1 MSSEERVLDMMAQ
14 LDEHSEKIPE
24 GMYLQFCDHLKF
36 FYQKDE
42 NKKRLELLEL
52 QRQLA
57 VEVVGRLAAE
67 TRRRPVIERQ
77 AIQVEE
83 GRRNMFIDDEERE
96 VVLREAEQR
105 VLAVEVE
112 RLVAETRRRPVI
124 ERQAIQV
131 EEGRRNMFIDDEE
144 REVVLREAEQ
154 RVLRR
159 KVRGRRGEN
168 QRRGNMFIDDD
179 LGEEQRDEEQDE
191 MVALF
196 ARPPGPRRCGCC
208 RQLGH
213 NRRTCPQ
220 RVQ

>member
-1 MSSEERVLDMMAQ
+1 MKGCQEEKTFKKGTTMYTQGLGQPRMSSEERVLDMMAQ

-57 VEVVGRLAAE
+57 AE

-83 GRRNMFIDDEERE
+83 GRRNMFIDE
-96 VVLREAEQR
+96 
-105 VLAVEVE
+105 
-112 RLVAETRRRPVI
+112 
-124 ERQAIQV
+124 
-131 EEGRRNMFIDDEE
+131 EE

-168 QRRGNMFIDDD
+168 QWRGNMFIDAT
-179 LGEEQRDEEQDE
+179 LGVR
-191 MVALF
+191 A
-196 ARPPGPRRCGCC
+196 G
-208 RQLGH
+208 
-213 NRRTCPQ
+213 
-220 RVQ
+220 

>member
-1 MSSEERVLDMMAQ
+1 MYTQGLGQPRMNSEERVLDMMAQ

-24 GMYLQFCDHLKF
+24 GMYLQFCDHLNF
-36 FYQKDE
+36 FYQNVQNK
-42 NKKRLELLEL
+42 KKRLAAEREETR
-52 QRQLA
+52 QMAQLA
-57 VEVVGRLAAE
+57 VETERRLRLATA
-67 TRRRPVIERQ
+67 RQ

-83 GRRNMFIDDEERE
+83 GRRNMFIDEEERE
-96 VVLREAEQR
+96 VVLREA
-105 VLAVEVE
+105 
-112 RLVAETRRRPVI
+112 
-124 ERQAIQV
+124 
-131 EEGRRNMFIDDEE
+131 G
-144 REVVLREAEQ
+144 Q

-179 LGEEQRDEEQDE
+179 LGEEQRDEEQE
-191 MVALF
+191 ELF

>member
-1 MSSEERVLDMMAQ
+1 MMAQ

-24 GMYLQFCDHLKF
+24 GMYLQFCDHLNF
-36 FYQKDE
+36 FYQNVQ
-42 NKKRLELLEL
+42 NKKK
-52 QRQLA
+52 
-57 VEVVGRLAAE
+57 RLAAE
-67 TRRRPVIERQ
+67 TERRSQLAQLAAETERRLRLATARQ

-83 GRRNMFIDDEERE
+83 GRRNMFIDEEE
-96 VVLREAEQR
+96 EA
-105 VLAVEVE
+105 
-112 RLVAETRRRPVI
+112 AEA
-124 ERQAIQV
+124 AIA
-131 EEGRRNMFIDDEE
+131 D
-144 REVVLREAEQ
+144 
-154 RVLRR
+154 LRR

-179 LGEEQRDEEQDE
+179 LGEEQRDEEQE
-191 MVALF
+191 ELF

>member
-1 MSSEERVLDMMAQ
+1 MYTQGLGQPRMNSEERVLDMMAQ

-24 GMYLQFCDHLKF
+24 GMYLQICDHLNF
-36 FYQKDE
+36 FYQNVQ
-42 NKKRLELLEL
+42 NKKK
-52 QRQLA
+52 
-57 VEVVGRLAAE
+57 RLAAE
-67 TRRRPVIERQ
+67 TERRSQLAQLAAETERRLRLATARQ
-77 AIQVEE
+77 AIRVEE
-83 GRRNMFIDDEERE
+83 GRRNMFID
-96 VVLREAEQR
+96 
-105 VLAVEVE
+105 
-112 RLVAETRRRPVI
+112 
-124 ERQAIQV
+124 
-131 EEGRRNMFIDDEE
+131 GEE

>member
-42 NKKRLELLEL
+42 NKKRLAAETE
-52 QRQLA
+52 RRSQLA
-57 VEVVGRLAAE
+57 QLAAE
-67 TRRRPVIERQ
+67 TERRLRLATARQ

-83 GRRNMFIDDEERE
+83 GRRNMFIDEEERE

-105 VLAVEVE
+105 VHAWYENLERVENE
-112 RLVAETRRRPVI
+112 ELVAI
-124 ERQAIQV
+124 
-131 EEGRRNMFIDDEE
+131 
-144 REVVLREAEQ
+144 L
-154 RVLRR
+154 
-159 KVRGRRGEN
+159 
-168 QRRGNMFIDDD
+168 
-179 LGEEQRDEEQDE
+179 
-191 MVALF
+191 
-196 ARPPGPRRCGCC
+196 ARPRGPRKCRCC

>member
-1 MSSEERVLDMMAQ
+1 MYTQGLGQPRMSSEERVLDMMAQ

-105 VLAVEVE
+105 VHAWYENLERVENE
-112 RLVAETRRRPVI
+112 ELVAI
-124 ERQAIQV
+124 
-131 EEGRRNMFIDDEE
+131 
-144 REVVLREAEQ
+144 L
-154 RVLRR
+154 
-159 KVRGRRGEN
+159 
-168 QRRGNMFIDDD
+168 
-179 LGEEQRDEEQDE
+179 
-191 MVALF
+191 
-196 ARPPGPRRCGCC
+196 ARPRGPRKCGCC